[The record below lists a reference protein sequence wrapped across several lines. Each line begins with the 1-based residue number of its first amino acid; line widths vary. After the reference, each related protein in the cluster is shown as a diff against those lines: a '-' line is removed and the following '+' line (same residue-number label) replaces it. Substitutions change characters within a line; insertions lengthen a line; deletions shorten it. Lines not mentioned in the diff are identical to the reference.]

1 MENEAGMINNLSK
14 VTEQYVAE
22 SRPVN
27 SEGGNL
33 ELPGRIKSFV
43 IHVPFAQKL
52 NEKQWAPVG
61 RFPSEKA
68 VFQIE
73 KVLPKRRPKD
83 KDISKGSAEEKGLL
97 N

>member
-1 MENEAGMINNLSK
+1 MANLILFVLENNLVEQTLPFPKPDMENEAGMINNLSK

-52 NEKQWAPVG
+52 NEKQ
-61 RFPSEKA
+61 
-68 VFQIE
+68 
-73 KVLPKRRPKD
+73 
-83 KDISKGSAEEKGLL
+83 
-97 N
+97 